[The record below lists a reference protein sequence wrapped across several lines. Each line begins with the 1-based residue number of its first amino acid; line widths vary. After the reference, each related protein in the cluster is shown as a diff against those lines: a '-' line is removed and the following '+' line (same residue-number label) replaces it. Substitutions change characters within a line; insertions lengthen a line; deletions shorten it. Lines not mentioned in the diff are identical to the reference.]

1 MHTNTTSQR
10 SQYINAVN
18 TINELLD
25 MGVIPIVNEN
35 DTLAVAEIKFGD
47 NDTLSAITA
56 AMVHADYLFL
66 MTDVDCLYTA
76 NPRTNPDAEA
86 IEVVDDIDALQADGT
101 SSYRPPSP
109 TPN

>member
-1 MHTNTTSQR
+1 
-10 SQYINAVN
+10 
-18 TINELLD
+18 

-47 NDTLSAITA
+47 NDTLSAIAA

-66 MTDVDCLYTA
+66 MTDVDCLYTK

-86 IEVVDDIDALQADGT
+86 IEVVDDIDALEADGT
-101 SSYRPPSP
+101 SSYRAPSP
-109 TPN
+109 IPN